1 MVKALPNIP
10 VPLSSVTK
18 YSKAATK
25 DIILIDEKD
34 VPIDVMTN
42 LLFEDIGGQEI
53 IGISRHDTID
63 GQNLEYT
70 PIRNLS
76 AILSQYNSQNI
87 ISIPNSSDAFFRNFP
102 ISLDAYLVEYPDG
115 TGPNGESVYIDPIT
129 GDLVINFINLPT
141 EEQVQVEIL
150 NSGTI
155 ITDIT
160 TNMI

>member
-10 VPLSSVTK
+10 IAISSVTK
-18 YSKAATK
+18 YSKAASK
-25 DIILIDEKD
+25 DIILLDEAD
-34 VPIDVMTN
+34 VSIDVMAN

-70 PIRNLS
+70 PISNLS
-76 AILSQYNSQNI
+76 SILSQYNSQNI
-87 ISIPNSSDAFFRNFP
+87 IPVPNGSDAFFRNFP
-102 ISLDAYLVEYPDG
+102 IILNSYLVEYPDG
-115 TGPNGESVYIDPIT
+115 SGPNGESIYIDPAT
-129 GDLVINFINLPT
+129 GDLVINFINLPA

-155 ITDIT
+155 ITDI
-160 TNMI
+160 I